1 MVVCSSCKNK
11 TSSERCTNKAL
22 VNFTFCKTHMK
33 SKNPR
38 LWSVVNNIEPN
49 VIKIQKVWKGYRVRN
64 WIKLAGPGVMKPSIR
79 NNTEDMFSMEERVHP
94 LDYFGFE
101 EEGKVYWF
109 EIKTFL
115 HYLMTVEE
123 LNNPYT
129 RKELT
134 IETRKRAR
142 SLYIRRRLHKLP
154 VSCNNEEKS
163 ILEKT
168 TANWRIISQILEENG
183 FSDVNSLLFE
193 SLNNVQL
200 YILTTMISNDVK
212 AWAAEHTNIQSQ
224 RFKFFHWLTKLS
236 TFVHSNDRISSS
248 YSTAKVL
255 LTILHD
261 SVEPYSLCF
270 IIVSALYR
278 L

>member
-1 MVVCSSCKNK
+1 
-11 TSSERCTNKAL
+11 
-22 VNFTFCKTHMK
+22 MK

-38 LWSVVNNIEPN
+38 LWTVVNNIEPN
-49 VIKIQKVWKGYRVRN
+49 VIKIQKIWKGHRIRK
-64 WIKLAGPGVMKPSIR
+64 WIKLAGPGVFKPEIR
-79 NNTEDMFSMEERVHP
+79 NNTEDMYTMDERVHP
-94 LDYFGFE
+94 LEYFGFE
-101 EEGKVYWF
+101 EEGKTYWF
-109 EIKTFL
+109 DVRTFL
-115 HYLMTVEE
+115 HYLMTADE
-123 LNNPYT
+123 LINPYT

-142 SLYIRRRLHKLP
+142 SLYILRKIHRLP
-154 VSCNNEEKS
+154 VSCNNDEKS

-168 TANWRIISQILEENG
+168 TANWRSISQILEENG
-183 FSDVNSLLFE
+183 FSDVNPLLFE

-212 AWAAEHTNIQSQ
+212 AWSAEHTNIQSQ
-224 RFKFFHWLTKLS
+224 RCKFFHWFTKLTK
-236 TFVHSNDRISSS
+236 FVYSNDRISSS